1 MRPVR
6 ISDEPLVKDFFY
18 SLSDQSLYR
27 RFISMRK
34 DMPTSA
40 AGVRGHRLHQG
51 DGHPATVR
59 EGKWKRW
66 WAWASTG
73 STKPTIPPRWPWWC
87 GRLPKQGGG
96 TEVLSYLTFL
106 AKREGLYGFTAEV
119 LVENKPML
127 HLFEKM
133 GFDIQ
138 KQSSQGV
145 YELQMAFRG
154 PT

>member
-1 MRPVR
+1 
-6 ISDEPLVKDFFY
+6 
-18 SLSDQSLYR
+18 
-27 RFISMRK
+27 
-34 DMPTSA
+34 
-40 AGVRGHRLHQG
+40 
-51 DGHPATVR
+51 VR
-59 EGKWKRW
+59 EGEMEKVVGLGQYGINEANHTAEVALVVRDDY
-66 WAWASTG
+66 
-73 STKPTIPPRWPWWC
+73 
-87 GRLPKQGGG
+87 QGKGVG

-138 KQSSQGV
+138 KRSSQGV

-154 PT
+154 A